1 MEGKLQVTF
10 RQTLLNP
17 CHTRLHG
24 LSNRYHA
31 THVGET
37 QEKRENIDLWRNHE
51 KWRKTE
57 KNGDILRYEILQK
70 GPKVAPLLDLSPFLH
85 NARIPDFARKSP

>member
-24 LSNRYHA
+24 FSNRYHA

-37 QEKRENIDLWRNHE
+37 QEKREKPIDLGRNHE
-51 KWRKTE
+51 KRRKME
-57 KNGDILRYEILQK
+57 ENGDILRYEIFQK
-70 GPKVAPLLDLSPFLH
+70 
-85 NARIPDFARKSP
+85 